1 MSISPAPGRPT
12 RSTRITRTRCAIALA
27 LLLGAVTAR
36 AEGDANERTLSPYF
50 FVEGGDS
57 RTDHLPLLGTHVT
70 VHVAGVIAEVTV
82 RQTYKNDGLRPIH
95 AKYVFPASTRAA
107 VHGLTMTIGN
117 ERVAARIKER
127 EEARKDFV
135 AAKKAGKNA
144 ALLEEQR
151 PNVFTMD
158 VANIVP
164 GQQIDVELSY
174 SELLVPTAGVYEFVY
189 PTVVGPRYSTI
200 PAAGASTADTWIATP
215 YTPEGIPPLHS
226 LALDGVVSAG
236 MPVHELVSP
245 SHPILC
251 TWANPSRVQF
261 TLDPAGGAGGD
272 RDFVLRY
279 RLEGDRIQ
287 SGLVLSQGPDEN
299 FFLATIQ
306 PPRRALLD
314 EIPPREYIFVV
325 DVSGSMIGFPLNT
338 SKALLRDLIGH
349 LRPTDR
355 FDVLLF
361 SGGSELLSPSSL
373 PATPEN
379 VARAVAL
386 IDRQQGGGGTE
397 LLAALRRAMAIPGD
411 DEARSR
417 SILLIT
423 DGYIGAEREVFTSI
437 RDNLGHANVFAF
449 GIGSGVNRYL
459 IEGIARAGMGEP
471 FVAMSPEQAPA
482 SAARF
487 REYVQYPLLTN
498 VHVAFE
504 GFEAYDVQPSSVPDV
519 MAERPIVVFGKWR
532 GEPRGQIVVTG
543 STGAGEFRQSLDV
556 AAAAPDPAAGV
567 LRYLW
572 ARARIADLSDACIS
586 PETEESKRALV
597 SLGLTYNLLTRHT
610 SFIAVHEAIVNPL
623 ADGEDVTQPLP
634 LPAGVSN
641 NAVGGVGVGVG
652 DEPGLATLL
661 AMLLAPALVAGTCLW
676 LRRQAEAAGR

>member
-1 MSISPAPGRPT
+1 MA
-12 RSTRITRTRCAIALA
+12 RTSCTLVLA
-27 LLLGAVTAR
+27 MLLSAGAAR
-36 AEGDANERTLSPYF
+36 AEGDANGRSLSPYF
-50 FVEGGDS
+50 FIEGGDS
-57 RTDHLPLLGTHVT
+57 RNDRLPLLGTHVT
-70 VHVAGVIAEVTV
+70 VQVAGVIAEVTV

-117 ERVAARIKER
+117 ERVTARIKER

-200 PAAGASTADTWIATP
+200 PAAGASTADSWIEVP
-215 YTPEGIPPLHS
+215 YTPEGTPPLHS
-226 LALDGVVSAG
+226 LALEGVVSAG

-245 SHPILC
+245 SHAILC

-261 TLDPAGGAGGD
+261 TLDPAGGEGGD

-279 RLEGDRIQ
+279 RLDGDRIQ
-287 SGLVLSQGPDEN
+287 SGLVLYQGPDEN

-306 PPRRALLD
+306 PPRRVTLD

-325 DVSGSMIGFPLNT
+325 DVSGSMMGFPLNT

-349 LRPTDR
+349 LRPTDK

-361 SGGSELLSPSSL
+361 SGGSELLAPNSL

-379 VARAVAL
+379 IARAVSL

-397 LLAALRRAMAIPGD
+397 LLAAMRRAMAIPGD
-411 DEARSR
+411 DDARSR

-423 DGYIGAEREVFTSI
+423 DGYIGAEREVFTGI
-437 RDNLGHANVFAF
+437 RENLGRANVFAF

-471 FVAMSPEQAPA
+471 FVAMNPGQAPEV
-482 SAARF
+482 AARF

-498 VHVAFE
+498 VRVRFD
-504 GFEAYDVQPSSVPDV
+504 GFGAYDVEPASIPDV

-532 GEPRGQIVVTG
+532 GEPRGQVVVTG
-543 STGAGEFRQSLDV
+543 HSGAGEFQQSFDV
-556 AAAAPDPAAGV
+556 AQVTPDPAGRV

-572 ARARIADLSDACIS
+572 ARARIADLSDACVS
-586 PETEESKRALV
+586 PETDESKRALV

-610 SFIAVHEAIVNPL
+610 SFIAVHDLIRNPL
-623 ADGEDVTQPLP
+623 AEGEDVTQPLP
-634 LPAGVSN
+634 LPAGVGNS
-641 NAVGGVGVGVG
+641 AVGGMGMG
-652 DEPGLATLL
+652 DEPGLAALLATLL
-661 AMLLAPALVAGTCLW
+661 AGSLVAGLW
-676 LRRQAEAAGR
+676 LRLRRRAGIAVR